1 MRVKIASIADR
12 ADLDKERIVMK
23 VLSDTDIGSYAVFN
37 AEVQNGVVTTGVQDV
52 FWFPDKK
59 VSEGD
64 FVVLYTKRGK
74 QSEKK
79 LHVGGKMTHF
89 FYWGSSTPKWKTGG
103 TAPVL
108 LFISE
113 WEAFTE

>member
-1 MRVKIASIADR
+1 MRVKITSIADR
-12 ADLDKERIVMK
+12 ADLNKERIVMK
-23 VLSDTDIGSYAVFN
+23 VLSDTDIGGYAVFD
-37 AEVQNGVVTTGVQDV
+37 AEYQEGIVTTGVQDV

-59 VSEGD
+59 VSAGD

-74 QSEKK
+74 PSEKK
-79 LHVGGKMTHF
+79 LPIRGKTTHF
-89 FYWGSSTPKWKTGG
+89 FYWGSSSPKWNTDG
-103 TAPVL
+103 TTPVL